1 MTEGPVWEPGEKTH
15 RDENFPVASHLVSK
29 RHRAPI
35 LAFYHFVRAADD
47 VADDPALTEAEK
59 IHRLDRF
66 EEALLGQHDEIAVAL
81 PLRSVIKER
90 ALPPKHAQD
99 LLTAFRMDASKHR
112 YTDWDDLIHYCSF
125 SAMPVGRFV
134 LDVHGE
140 SHDTWPANDALCATL
155 QIINHLQD
163 CGADYRR
170 LNRVYIPLDT
180 LGARNVRVEELAAP
194 KASPDLLLCIHGLAA
209 KTEELL
215 GSASLSRGI
224 KDLRLSLE
232 VAAIERLARKLV
244 RMLSQ
249 RDPLSEH
256 VHLGKAAFASVLI
269 MAVCLGLARRVFASS
284 PSGTAVLENQ

>member
-15 RDENFPVASHLVSK
+15 RDENFPVASHLISK
-29 RHRAPI
+29 RHRPPI
-35 LAFYHFVRAADD
+35 LAFYRFVRAADD
-47 VADDPALTEAEK
+47 VADDPAMTEAEK
-59 IHRLDRF
+59 IQRLDQF
-66 EEALLGQHDEIAVAL
+66 EEALLGRHDEIPEAL
-81 PLRSVIKER
+81 PLRAVISER
-90 ALPPKHAQD
+90 GLSPKHAQD

-112 YTDWDDLIHYCSF
+112 YADWDDLIHYCTY

-140 SHDTWPANDALCATL
+140 SRNTWPANDALCAAL

-170 LNRVYIPLDT
+170 LDRVYIPLDA
-180 LGARNVRVEELAAP
+180 LAARNVPVEALAAP
-194 KASPDLLLCIHGLAA
+194 KASPDLLGCIRGLAA

-244 RMLSQ
+244 RMLRQ
-249 RDPLSEH
+249 RDPLSER
-256 VHLGKAAFASVLI
+256 VHLGKMGFASVLI
-269 MAVCLGLARRVFASS
+269 SAACLGLARRVFASG
-284 PSGTAVLENQ
+284 PSGTAVLEN